1 MKKDLKNL
9 QQYLVKTIK
18 DILDERG
25 FGSLMNEKE
34 IYKRLKDKT
43 GRDTLKKILKTY
55 KSPYY
60 KFKTTYNFDNILV
73 LIDLAFEKVGGK
85 NEK

>member
-1 MKKDLKNL
+1 MRKDLKNL

-34 IYKRLKDKT
+34 TYKRLQDKT
-43 GRDTLKKILKTY
+43 GRDTL
-55 KSPYY
+55 
-60 KFKTTYNFDNILV
+60 
-73 LIDLAFEKVGGK
+73 
-85 NEK
+85 